1 MKVKTVLRMVLLS
14 AIYPRSN
21 DSGTFGLKPQNNSLL
36 VQYLLLPR
44 LSYPIYSARPLQIT
58 G

>member
-21 DSGTFGLKPQNNSLL
+21 DPGTFGLKPQNNSLL

-44 LSYPIYSARPLQIT
+44 LSYPI
-58 G
+58 